1 MDREYLN
8 KYTLQML
15 ATNTQAEL
23 VWHYVDNTCN
33 VKSLLVLVVLKYES
47 EKRAVVETRIQERI

>member
-23 VWHYVDNTCN
+23 VWHCVDNTCN
-33 VKSLLVLVVLKYES
+33 VNHCWFWSFY
-47 EKRAVVETRIQERI
+47 